1 MKKNLFL
8 GMTLGMVLLANT
20 AFAHLSGGYLSDII
34 DEHPRWPLAT
44 QCIATD
50 VNLRTEPNTNCEVVT
65 MLQNGDKFYA
75 RKVVFIPNI
84 PNSKYVWVYGT
95 TEKGYRGYMYNQF
108 IGALPDGQYAHSD
121 EGRFQAAVEANWI
134 NDPAGYAAGSGY
146 SMGRVEH
153 ADDMNIAYDLN
164 KVQVGPRVFYTRA
177 FDGKTFQVVINKAPG
192 EMAGYTVGQHFDQ
205 KERNNFYDMMRRIGW
220 HEAAVDI
227 EEPANS
233 IIWEKSVLDAD
244 GFDRPAKQLIITLN
258 DKDVIESFTYINYDL
273 D

>member
-8 GMTLGMVLLANT
+8 GMTLGMALLANT

-75 RKVVFIPNI
+75 RKVVFIPD
-84 PNSKYVWVYGT
+84 SKYVWVYGT
-95 TEKGYRGYMYNQF
+95 TEKGYRGYMYNQY
-108 IGALPDGQYAHSD
+108 ISALPDGQYAHSD
-121 EGRFQAAVEANWI
+121 EGRFQASVEANWI

-164 KVQVGPRVFYTRA
+164 KVQVGRVCSTR
-177 FDGKTFQVVINKAPG
+177 
-192 EMAGYTVGQHFDQ
+192 
-205 KERNNFYDMMRRIGW
+205 
-220 HEAAVDI
+220 
-227 EEPANS
+227 EPLT
-233 IIWEKSVLDAD
+233 EKPI
-244 GFDRPAKQLIITLN
+244 R
-258 DKDVIESFTYINYDL
+258 
-273 D
+273 

>member
-1 MKKNLFL
+1 MKKKLFL
-8 GMTLGMVLLANT
+8 GMTLGMALLANT

-34 DEHPRWPLAT
+34 DEHQRWPLAT
-44 QCIATD
+44 QCIAKD

-75 RKVVFIPNI
+75 RKVVFI

-146 SMGRVEH
+146 SMGRAEH

-177 FDGKTFQVVINKAPG
+177 FDGKTYQVVINKAPG
-192 EMAGYTVGQHFDQ
+192 EMAGYAVGQHFDQ
-205 KERNNFYDMMRRIGW
+205 QERNNFYDMMRRIGW
-220 HEAAVDI
+220 HESAVDA
-227 EEPANS
+227 EEPTNT
-233 IIWEKSVLDAD
+233 IVWEKSVLDAD

-258 DKDVIESFTYINYDL
+258 DNDVIESFTYINYDL

>member
-1 MKKNLFL
+1 
-8 GMTLGMVLLANT
+8 
-20 AFAHLSGGYLSDII
+20 
-34 DEHPRWPLAT
+34 
-44 QCIATD
+44 
-50 VNLRTEPNTNCEVVT
+50 
-65 MLQNGDKFYA
+65 
-75 RKVVFIPNI
+75 
-84 PNSKYVWVYGT
+84 
-95 TEKGYRGYMYNQF
+95 MYNQY

-192 EMAGYTVGQHFDQ
+192 EMAGYAVGQHFDQ

-220 HEAAVDI
+220 HESAVDA
-227 EEPANS
+227 EEPINS
-233 IIWEKSVLDAD
+233 IVWEKSVLDAD

-258 DKDVIESFTYINYDL
+258 DNDVIESFTYINYDL